1 MAVSQAQHA
10 VRELYESLTKKGV
23 DVAFAIHPVAG
34 RMPGHMNVLLAEAN
48 IPYDVVHEM
57 EEINGEF
64 GQADVAY
71 VIGAN
76 DITNPSAKTDTAS
89 PIYGMPVLDVD
100 KAKAVFFIK
109 RSTAPGLCR
118 HRQPAVLHGPD
129 HDAVRRRQEDDRGD
143 RQGDGVRRSG
153 VAGIERGRDPGLPAA
168 GRGCGRLSPSG
179 WAVRPRTPFVVPN
192 PYASGLGDTDIAI
205 RRLVVFGDSYSKLKR
220 KSWHNWAEQLR
231 YDLIESGHGQDAGH
245 APCRPTR

>member
-1 MAVSQAQHA
+1 
-10 VRELYESLTKKGV
+10 
-23 DVAFAIHPVAG
+23 
-34 RMPGHMNVLLAEAN
+34 MPGHMNVLLAEAN

-76 DITNPSAKTDTAS
+76 DITNPSAKTDTSS

-129 HDAVRRRQEDDRGD
+129 HDAVRRRQEDDRGN

-153 VAGIERGRDPGLPAA
+153 VEGSPDRDPSLPAA
-168 GRGCGRLSPSG
+168 GRGRGCLCRRARRRGR
-179 WAVRPRTPFVVPN
+179 AAFAVPN
-192 PYASGLGDTDIAI
+192 PYASGARRHRHRDPPARRVRRQLLQAQAEILAQLGRA
-205 RRLVVFGDSYSKLKR
+205 
-220 KSWHNWAEQLR
+220 APLR
-231 YDLIESGHGQDAGH
+231 PH
-245 APCRPTR
+245 